1 MLAVARQG
9 FVASL
14 ATLALYSSHGYEF
27 FLPDSH
33 CPGASGSRE
42 TDVTA
47 GLAFVHLIT
56 LKHKGAEAASRDGLA
71 ADHHF

>member
-27 FLPDSH
+27 S
-33 CPGASGSRE
+33 C
-42 TDVTA
+42 
-47 GLAFVHLIT
+47 LIHT
-56 LKHKGAEAASRDGLA
+56 VLELLA
-71 ADHHF
+71 ADRQMSLLALRLLI